1 MLPPFENRPLLRGV
15 GNCGSLNLPVQD
27 HQNRSSENGVQA
39 GVRHQNTKGSAPCR
53 NQVRMGCFA
62 LRVGGGGVDLIADMV
77 EIIAQPG
84 QEISGLASIRV
95 YQPQQS
101 GSRAPVQ
108 YTPYTHPGWALAGQ
122 VANTVLPIL
131 GTGWASAKLAATI
144 GEQIGGVARAPTVV
158 HAPEPTIVQAPA
170 PVVVPA
176 PAPVIVPAPDPVIVH
191 PVIVEPRP

>member
-1 MLPPFENRPLLRGV
+1 MRNAVAPLLL
-15 GNCGSLNLPVQD
+15 ST
-27 HQNRSSENGVQA
+27 A
-39 GVRHQNTKGSAPCR
+39 
-53 NQVRMGCFA
+53 
-62 LRVGGGGVDLIADMV
+62 LIAGCSASFGGASYTRSDRVEAEAAYYSLQRAMALQPPAPLV

-122 VANTVLPIL
+122 VANTVLPII
-131 GTGWASAKLAATI
+131 GTGWASYRLADTI
-144 GEQIGGVARAPTVV
+144 GASISGVARAPTIV

-191 PVIVEPRP
+191 PIIVEPRP

>member
-1 MLPPFENRPLLRGV
+1 MRKAVPLLLSTALLAGCSASFGGASYTRSDRV
-15 GNCGSLNLPVQD
+15 EAEAAYYSLQRAMALQPP
-27 HQNRSSENGVQA
+27 
-39 GVRHQNTKGSAPCR
+39 AP
-53 NQVRMGCFA
+53 
-62 LRVGGGGVDLIADMV
+62 LV

-84 QEISGLASIRV
+84 QDISGLASIRV

-101 GSRAPVQ
+101 GSRTPVQ

-131 GTGWASAKLAATI
+131 GTGWASYKLAETI
-144 GEQIGGVARAPTVV
+144 GTSISGVARAPTIV

-191 PVIVEPRP
+191 PIIVEPRP